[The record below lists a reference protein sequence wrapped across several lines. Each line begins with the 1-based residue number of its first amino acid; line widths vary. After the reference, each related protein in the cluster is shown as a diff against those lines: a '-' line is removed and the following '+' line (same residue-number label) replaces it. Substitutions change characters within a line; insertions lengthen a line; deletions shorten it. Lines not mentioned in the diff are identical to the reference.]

1 MFYIKTNTHNM
12 RLTIKLV
19 LPSMFSLLIF
29 SCKLEKKE
37 EVSTKPDGKTI
48 YMDRCTSCHG
58 MDGKL
63 GFGGAKDIT
72 SSRKTIEEI
81 VNQVTNGKGAMAP
94 YKNILSTEEIRAV
107 SEYAFSMQ
115 KK

>member
-1 MFYIKTNTHNM
+1 M
-12 RLTIKLV
+12 KLIINLLFV
-19 LPSMFSLLIF
+19 CISSLVYF

-37 EVSTKPDGKTI
+37 DNSIKLDGKAI

-58 MDGKL
+58 SNGQL

-72 SSRKTIEEI
+72 ISVKTIEEI
-81 VNQVTNGKGAMAP
+81 VNQVANGKGAMAP
-94 YKNILSTEEIRAV
+94 YKNILSVEEIRAV

>member
-1 MFYIKTNTHNM
+1 MK
-12 RLTIKLV
+12 LTI
-19 LPSMFSLLIF
+19 SLLFSCVLSLFFF
-29 SCKLEKKE
+29 SCKLEKKD
-37 EVSTKPDGKTI
+37 VASTIPDGKAI

-58 MDGKL
+58 SNGQL
-63 GFGGAKDIT
+63 GFGGAKDIAAST
-72 SSRKTIEEI
+72 KTIEEI

-94 YKNILSTEEIRAV
+94 YKNILSVEEIRAV

>member
-1 MFYIKTNTHNM
+1 MK
-12 RLTIKLV
+12 LTIKLLFSSV
-19 LPSMFSLLIF
+19 FSLFMF
-29 SCKLEKKE
+29 SCKLEKKDE
-37 EVSTKPDGKTI
+37 ATVIPDGKAI

-58 MDGKL
+58 SNGQL

-72 SSRKTIEEI
+72 ASVKSIEEI

-94 YKNILSTEEIRAV
+94 YKNILSAEEIRAV
-107 SEYAFSMQ
+107 SEHAFSMR